1 MAKAEAAQELAW
13 PPRWRPRARLCRR
26 VSGDMSI
33 ARWLEHV
40 TLTTGH
46 SRRSSLDEVPDEAL
60 ALCRRL
66 IEQLRSGDPAARVP
80 ILRTPYALTGYA
92 RTGRCLTVT
101 IAADEP
107 VVLMAVGG
115 HSKCGARVWREI
127 HQYAD
132 ERELPYVTDRCRPP
146 PEPWCAAL
154 LDSAAARQPAEGL
167 MALRDFERCLAW
179 AFLTGEH

>member
-1 MAKAEAAQELAW
+1 
-13 PPRWRPRARLCRR
+13 
-26 VSGDMSI
+26 MSAV

-46 SRRSSLDEVPDEAL
+46 SRRSYLDEVSDEAL

-107 VVLMAVGG
+107 VVTMAVGG

-132 ERELPYVTDRCRPP
+132 EWELPYVTDRDRPP

-167 MALRDFERCLAW
+167 MAIGDFERCLAW
-179 AFLTGEH
+179 AWLTSEH

>member
-1 MAKAEAAQELAW
+1 
-13 PPRWRPRARLCRR
+13 
-26 VSGDMSI
+26 MSTV

-46 SRRSSLDEVPDEAL
+46 SRRSYLDEVSDEAL

-66 IEQLRSGDPAARVP
+66 IEHLRSGDPAARVP
-80 ILRTPYALTGYA
+80 ILRTPYVLTGYA

-107 VVLMAVGG
+107 VVLMAVGV

-132 ERELPYVTDRCRPP
+132 EWELPYVTDRDRPP

-167 MALRDFERCLAW
+167 MALGDFERCLAW
-179 AFLTGEH
+179 AWLTSEH